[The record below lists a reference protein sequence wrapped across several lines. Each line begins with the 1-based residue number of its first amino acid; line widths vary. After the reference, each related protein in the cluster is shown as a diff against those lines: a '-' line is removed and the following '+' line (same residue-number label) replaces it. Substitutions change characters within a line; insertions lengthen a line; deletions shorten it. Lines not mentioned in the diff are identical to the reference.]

1 MLKELEA
8 LIGLTPDFPK
18 PGILFRDI
26 SPLLKIRLKDT
37 IDTMADLFS
46 DAEWGDIDAI
56 VGIESRGFILASA
69 MAYARNKELLLVR
82 KPGKL
87 PPPVHTV
94 SYTLE
99 YGQDALQMSSQF
111 APSRVLVVDDVLAT
125 GGTLRATCQ
134 LCEQS
139 GHRIAGIV
147 TLIDL
152 KALNDFRWGD
162 IVPRACFRY

>member
-1 MLKELEA
+1 MLTELES
-8 LIGLTPDFPK
+8 LIRLTPDFPQA
-18 PGILFRDI
+18 GILFRDI
-26 SPLLKIRLKDT
+26 SPLLKTRLNDT
-37 IDTMADLFS
+37 IDAMADLFS
-46 DAEWGDIDAI
+46 AQEWGEIDAV

-69 MAYARNKELLLVR
+69 MAYARGKELLLVR

-99 YGQDALQMSSQF
+99 YGQDSLQMSSQF
-111 APSRVLVVDDVLAT
+111 AAARVLVVDDVLAT

-134 LCEQS
+134 LCEQA
-139 GHRIAGIV
+139 GHRIHGIV

-152 KALNDFRWGD
+152 EALNDFHWGD
-162 IVPRACFRY
+162 ITPRACFRY